1 MAAIIRL
8 LRNKGIVKTKLL
20 VSLSVVAVAG
30 WFVYQQ
36 KTELPKVPF
45 AKTARERLAS
55 KLSTNGK
62 LEPLEYTEVRAPGP
76 GLIRK
81 LMIRQGDTIRKGQP
95 LAEFAAPGQTD
106 ELAAA
111 QARVAQMNAEL
122 AALEA
127 GGRGSEIAEIEGA
140 QTRLRG
146 QLDVAHRNLDALNRL
161 VQANAATKF
170 EAEQAAQTIR
180 DIDTQLQSLTQKRSV
195 LVARTDLDSARARIR
210 EAQANVDLITGRIAR
225 NVVTSPAAGILYNL
239 PIREGAFLN
248 AGDILGSIGKLDP
261 VRVRVYVDEP
271 ELGRVTPGQPVRITW
286 DALPGRD
293 WTGSVEQKPTQVVAL
308 GSRQVGEVL
317 CTLANPGTDLVPG
330 TNVNA
335 FILTQVVQNALTI
348 PRTAVRHESGTGV
361 YTLDKATGTVVWK
374 NVKTGASDALRVE
387 VLSGLADNDVVAQP
401 SDVVLKT
408 GMKVA
413 PVGLTQ

>member
-1 MAAIIRL
+1 MAVVVQL
-8 LRNKGIVKTKLL
+8 LRDKGIVKIKFLVLL
-20 VSLSVVAVAG
+20 AVVAVAG

-45 AKTARERLAS
+45 AKTVRERLAS
-55 KLSTNGK
+55 TLSTNGK
-62 LEPLEYTEVRAPGP
+62 LEPLEYTEVRVPGP

-81 LMIRQGDTIRKGQP
+81 LMIHQGDTIRSGQP
-95 LAEFAAPGQTD
+95 LAELAASGQTD

-127 GGRGSEIAEIEGA
+127 GGRGSEIAEIEGSQARLKGQREAA
-140 QTRLRG
+140 QK
-146 QLDVAHRNLDALNRL
+146 NLDALNRL

-170 EAEQAAQTIR
+170 EAEQASQAIR
-180 DIDTQLQSLTQKRSV
+180 DLDNQLQFLTQKRSA
-195 LVARTDLDSARARIR
+195 LVARTDLDAARARIR
-210 EAQANVDLITGRIAR
+210 EAQANVDLIAGRIAR
-225 NVVTSPAAGILYNL
+225 NVLASPAAGILYNL

-286 DALPGRD
+286 DALAGRD
-293 WTGSVEQKPTQVVAL
+293 WTGKVEQKPTQVVAL

-317 CTLANPGTDLVPG
+317 CTIANPGAELVPG

-335 FILTQVVQNALTI
+335 FILTQVVENALTI

-361 YTLDKATGTVVWK
+361 YVLDKATATIVWK
-374 NVKTGASDALRVE
+374 NVKTGASDALRIE
-387 VLSGLADNDVVAQP
+387 VLSGLSDSDVVAQP
-401 SDVVLKT
+401 SDVALKT